1 MRTETSYTESKMDYL
16 EMKVKDIVTENFR
29 TASLFES
36 SGIDYC
42 CNGNQLLKEAL
53 EKNKIPGNKFTVELN
68 KVNQST
74 GTEIPRYNDW
84 DLIFLAQY
92 IITNHHAYVKNAIP
106 RITALLQKL
115 QTAHGSKY
123 SYIADIQNSFSRV
136 ADEMTSHMIKEERML
151 FPLIKYLAETQ
162 IFNEKPKTRGFG
174 TIKNPIRQ
182 MEAEH
187 VSAGGATETIRTLTN
202 NYTLPKDACT
212 TFKVTYKELDEF
224 EKDLHK
230 HVHLENNILF
240 PRAIEL
246 EELLMKN

>member
-1 MRTETSYTESKMDYL
+1 MKTDTSYTESKKDYL

-29 TASLFES
+29 AASLFES
-36 SGIDYC
+36 FSIDYC

-53 EKNKIPGNKFTVELN
+53 EKNKISSNKFAVELN

-74 GTEIPRYNDW
+74 ETETPRYNDW
-84 DLIFLAQY
+84 DLIFLTQY
-92 IITNHHAYVKNAIP
+92 IINNHHSYVKNAIP
-106 RITALLQKL
+106 RITELLQKV

-123 SYIADIQNSFSRV
+123 SYIADVQNVFNQV
-136 ADEMTSHMIKEERML
+136 AEEMISHMMKEERIL
-151 FPLIKYLAETQ
+151 FPLIKYLTETQ
-162 IFNEKPKTRGFG
+162 IFNEKPKTGGFG

-187 VSAGGATETIRTLTN
+187 VSAGGAMESIRTLTN

-212 TFKVTYKELDEF
+212 TFQVTYKELDEF

>member
-1 MRTETSYTESKMDYL
+1 
-16 EMKVKDIVTENFR
+16 
-29 TASLFES
+29 LFES

-42 CNGNQLLKEAL
+42 CNGNQVLKEAL
-53 EKNKIPGNKFTVELN
+53 EKNKISRDKFTVELN

-74 GTEIPRYNDW
+74 ESQMPRYNDW
-84 DLIFLAQY
+84 DLIFLTQY
-92 IITNHHAYVKNAIP
+92 IINNHHSYVKSAIP
-106 RITALLQKL
+106 RITELLRKVQA
-115 QTAHGSKY
+115 AHGSKY
-123 SYIADIQNSFSRV
+123 SYIAGIQSAFSQV
-136 ADEMTSHMIKEERML
+136 ADEMTAHMMKEERIL
-151 FPLIKYLAETQ
+151 FPLIKYLAESKM
-162 IFNEKPKTRGFG
+162 FNEKPRTKGFG

-187 VSAGGATETIRTLTN
+187 ISAGGAVETIRTLTG

-240 PRAIEL
+240 PRAIEM
-246 EELLMKN
+246 EEVLLSENK

>member
-1 MRTETSYTESKMDYL
+1 MRTDTSHTENKKDYL

-36 SGIDYC
+36 HGIDYC
-42 CNGNQLLKEAL
+42 CKGNQPLKEAL
-53 EKNKIPGNKFTVELN
+53 ANNNIPRDRFAAEFN
-68 KVNQST
+68 KVNQSAESET
-74 GTEIPRYNDW
+74 PRYNDW
-84 DLIFLAQY
+84 DLIFLSQY
-92 IITNHHAYVKNAIP
+92 IINNHHSYVNNAIP
-106 RITALLQKL
+106 RITELLQKV
-115 QTAHGSKY
+115 QKAHGSKY
-123 SYIADIQNSFSRV
+123 SFIGDIQIVFNQI
-136 ADEMTSHMIKEERML
+136 ADEMTGHMMKEERIL
-151 FPLIKYLAETQ
+151 FPLIKYLAESQ
-162 IFNEKPKTRGFG
+162 MLNEKPKTKGFG
-174 TIKNPIRQ
+174 TIKNPIMQ

-187 VSAGGATETIRTLTN
+187 VSAGSATETIRTLTN